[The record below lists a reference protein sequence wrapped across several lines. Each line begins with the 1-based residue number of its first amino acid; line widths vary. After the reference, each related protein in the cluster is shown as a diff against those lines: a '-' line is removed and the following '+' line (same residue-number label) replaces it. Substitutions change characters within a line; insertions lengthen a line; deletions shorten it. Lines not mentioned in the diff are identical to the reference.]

1 MNYTVLSPW
10 AAVDTT
16 QLCGL
21 SPRLDTLAGKTI
33 GMFADLFMVGV
44 HMEEALAG
52 ELCRRY
58 PGLKV
63 KYIRYTV
70 ETKRIGEDPEFQ
82 ARFDAWAA
90 GCDAILCCY
99 GCVPSST
106 LFLGYNSAYME
117 RLGKPTVIV
126 SNARV
131 AGAAQRGLKAFG
143 VPGLRHLT
151 FEMPPEAIF
160 GRASREEVAE
170 QMGDGLQALA
180 GQIAAALTEP
190 LTPEEA
196 HPTTPRQ
203 SWATDT
209 YTGTPR
215 EISDLFY
222 RNGWTTGAPIDLP
235 TREAVDE
242 MVRGSGL
249 PADFVVAKLPPMM
262 GLATVE
268 KIAVNAVMAGCLPIY
283 MPVLIAA
290 VRAALADNIKLEA
303 WCCSQST
310 WGPVVTVSGPVARD
324 IGLNTGG
331 HFLSPCYR
339 ANATIGRAFGLIM
352 MNIGG
357 VRPGREDLS
366 EMGHE
371 FRCGF
376 CMGDS
381 PEENPWPPLH
391 VDFGLEA
398 GDSAVTMFWPQEHR
412 SHSGSTIPDFLH
424 WLCTIEPYGWEPGMA
439 LIFSPKCA
447 KLFAEAGWTKENIL
461 DYVVEYA
468 RRPAAQVD
476 LGWLINNSHQPA
488 NVPLPVCPDHST
500 RIFWSRKHMFA
511 VVGGGQ
517 AGCSMAVLAGGGDHG
532 GPACAK
538 IELPGNWQQLLR
550 SYNTDKP
557 DYIPY

>member
-170 QMGDGLQALA
+170 QMGDGIQTLA

-196 HPTTPRQ
+196 HPTAPRQ

-310 WGPVVTVSGPVARD
+310 WGPVVTVSGPLARD

-352 MNIGG
+352 MNIAG

-538 IELPGNWQQLLR
+538 IELPGNWQQLLQ